1 MYKPNQQRS
10 KWGYHLLKKKNTIL
24 HPTSDTSVIHESTS
38 VACLACLACL
48 TCLTGPTGLGSST
61 CLQPLVHH
69 LQAVD
74 LKWYDVFDCTD
85 EYTHLYGNN
94 MPNQYFWRKWSWQ
107 TTSSSSTISD
117 YFSYLIIN
125 PPKISLLAWQI
136 LDILSKNVYPQLMSK
151 DKVVLNYAVA
161 WPTLSILLVLC
172 VCLKMGHTLQ
182 MNIFNRYNEVSSR
195 FSDRPIWRS
204 AVECKIWTI

>member
-1 MYKPNQQRS
+1 MS
-10 KWGYHLLKKKNTIL
+10 GM
-24 HPTSDTSVIHESTS
+24 SDMSDRANWAWFKHVLAASCSSSTS
-38 VACLACLACL
+38 
-48 TCLTGPTGLGSST
+48 G
-61 CLQPLVHH
+61 
-69 LQAVD
+69 
-74 LKWYDVFDCTD
+74 WFEMIYDVFDCTD

-117 YFSYLIIN
+117 YSSYLIIN

-136 LDILSKNVYPQLMSK
+136 LDILLKNVYPQLMSK

-182 MNIFNRYNEVSSR
+182 MNIFNRYNEVPTR